1 VGAHRVLQQP
11 DLLRFDRVEE
21 GSQRVVVVVVVVVV
35 VDLSTYLYR
44 GVAWR
49 GSHPQNPI
57 GVLAQLDDVCNFPK
71 GTDEKFLQKLQEA
84 FMQHAHFTMGGQNEF
99 VIKHYAGDVRQRTSE
114 RASERAIALEPN
126 SLLPLSY
133 SLSLPP
139 SLLLPLGLSFHVVG
153 GVQRRRLLG

>member
-1 VGAHRVLQQP
+1 
-11 DLLRFDRVEE
+11 
-21 GSQRVVVVVVVVVV
+21 VVVVVVVVV
-35 VDLSTYLYR
+35 VDQSTYIYIVSN
-44 GVAWR
+44 GATWR
-49 GSHPQNPI
+49 AAHPQNPI

-133 SLSLPP
+133 SL
-139 SLLLPLGLSFHVVG
+139 LLPLGLSFHVVG